1 MFALFKSWITPPHPV
16 SQQSSHQVS
25 QPSTGSQACACRTN
39 SLICKAK
46 DKMKVQDSLLKVK
59 ISRCRWQRTKPSLCA
74 CMPVHFS
81 RVQLSVI
88 PWTIARQ
95 ASLSMGFSRQ
105 EYWRGLPFP
114 PPGTLLDPGIE
125 PVSLMSPALVG
136 WFLTTSVTW
145 EAQTKHEALLNM
157 PMKVSLFCF
166 SRSGGEDSEFSM
178 FDLNDEDSHSGARR
192 YLALHEGCV
201 LCKRK

>member
-1 MFALFKSWITPPHPV
+1 M
-16 SQQSSHQVS
+16 
-25 QPSTGSQACACRTN
+25 
-39 SLICKAK
+39 
-46 DKMKVQDSLLKVK
+46 
-59 ISRCRWQRTKPSLCA
+59 
-74 CMPVHFS
+74 
-81 RVQLSVI
+81 
-88 PWTIARQ
+88 
-95 ASLSMGFSRQ
+95 
-105 EYWRGLPFP
+105 
-114 PPGTLLDPGIE
+114 
-125 PVSLMSPALVG
+125 SLMSPALVG

-145 EAQTKHEALLNM
+145 EAQTKLEALLNM

>member
-1 MFALFKSWITPPHPV
+1 M

-25 QPSTGSQACACRTN
+25 QPSIGSQACVFRTS